1 MDPIGFALENF
12 DGVGQW
18 RVRDS
23 GFKIDAS
30 GTLLDGTPIDGPV
43 GLRSALVNNYSEAF
57 IRTFT
62 EKLTTYALG
71 RGLEYFDMPV
81 VRSIQRDASRRSNRF
96 SEFVLGIVKSA
107 PFQMRRVEETANSEA
122 RH

>member
-1 MDPIGFALENF
+1 
-12 DGVGQW
+12 
-18 RVRDS
+18 
-23 GFKIDAS
+23 
-30 GTLLDGTPIDGPV
+30 LLDGTPIDGPV
-43 GLRSALVNNYSEAF
+43 GLRNALVNNYSEAF